1 MKSVRLSALLAS
13 ATVLAGTMAP
23 PLAAEEITYTLW
35 SRQDRSGPLRPGN
48 VEKAAERLNAALEA
62 EGSDLRVKV
71 EVTLTPAADFDTDA
85 LQLLR
90 VYGIGEGPD
99 MFVQAHE
106 WICAFVEDGFVL
118 SLEEQIQKYP
128 QHFETIFPSLW
139 ESTKCEGERYAIPQ
153 DAEARMFFYNKQLLR
168 DAGYDDAFIEGLPDR
183 VLAGEVTMDGLSEI
197 AKQVVDKT
205 DAEYGILHRP
215 SIGPDYIMVF
225 QSYGNSF
232 VDEASGDLLLELDK
246 LEAAFGW
253 FERNVQNGVTPANNT
268 AMDFDAIRAEFYAED
283 NAAFFMYGI
292 WDLGSRAF
300 PSFGVPSEEA
310 AFDKDWGWVAS
321 PPVEEGGEPSS
332 LTHPIVYA
340 VSADVEHPELAVRLL
355 GFASDADLNTDHAVT
370 TTHIG
375 IKDEQLEDPRYQEQW
390 TLARATELLEYTK
403 FLPNNP
409 EFGDLNRIIYQALQ
423 GVESGRLTAA
433 EAAQFVAD
441 EASAQLDGVI
451 VK

>member
-1 MKSVRLSALLAS
+1 MKGVQLSALLVS
-13 ATVLAGTMAP
+13 AIALAGFASP
-23 PLAAEEITYTLW
+23 PAAAEEITYQLW
-35 SRQDRSGPLRPGN
+35 SRQDRSGPLRTGN

-71 EVTLTPAADFDTDA
+71 EVTLSPAPGFDEDA

-106 WICAFVEDGFVL
+106 WLCAFAQDGFL
-118 SLEEQIQKYP
+118 LNLEDYIEQYP
-128 QHFETIFPSLW
+128 EHFGTIFPSLW
-139 ESTKCEGERYAIPQ
+139 ESTKCQGDRYAIPQ

-168 DAGYDDAFIEGLPDR
+168 DAGFDEEAIESLPDR
-183 VLAGEVTMDGLSEI
+183 VLAGEVTLDDLSDI
-197 AKQVVDKT
+197 AKQVVDNT

-215 SIGPDYIMVF
+215 SIGPDYLMVF
-225 QSYGNSF
+225 QSYGNTF
-232 VDEASGDLLLELDK
+232 VDENGDLLLELDK
-246 LEAAFGW
+246 LEDAFAW
-253 FERNVQNGVTPANNT
+253 FQRNVESGVIPANNT
-268 AMDFDAIRAEFYAED
+268 AMEFDAIRAAFYAEN

-300 PSFGVPSEEA
+300 PSFGVPSQA
-310 AFDKDWGWVAS
+310 AEFDKNWGWTAA
-321 PPVEEGGEPSS
+321 PPVEKGGEPSS

-370 TTHIG
+370 STHIG
-375 IKDEQLEDPRYQEQW
+375 IREEQLEDPRYQEAW
-390 TLARATELLEYTK
+390 TLARATEMLEFTK
-403 FLPNNP
+403 YLPNNP
-409 EFGDLNRIIYQALQ
+409 GFGDLNRIIYQAMQ
-423 GVESGRLTAA
+423 GVETGRLDAE

-441 EASAQLDGVI
+441 EAEAQLEGVV

>member
-1 MKSVRLSALLAS
+1 MKSVQLSALVVGAAALVGL
-13 ATVLAGTMAP
+13 TAP
-23 PLAAEEITYTLW
+23 PAVAEEVTFELW
-35 SRQDRSGPLRPGN
+35 SRQDPSGPLRSGN
-48 VEKAAERLNAALEA
+48 VEKAAERLNAALEE
-62 EGSDLRVKV
+62 EGSDDRVKV
-71 EVTLTPAADFDTDA
+71 EVTQSPAPGFDEDA

-106 WICAFVEDGFVL
+106 WICAFVQEGYL
-118 SLEEQIQKYP
+118 LNLEEYIAAYP
-128 QHFETIFPSLW
+128 QHFEGIFPRLW
-139 ESTKCEGERYAIPQ
+139 ESTKCKGDRYAIPQ
-153 DAEARMFFYNKQLLR
+153 DAEARMFFYNKELLR
-168 DAGYDDAFIEGLPDR
+168 EAGYDEEFIESLPDR
-183 VLAGEVTMDGLSEI
+183 VLAGEVTMDDLSAI
-197 AKQVVDKT
+197 AKKVVDET

-215 SIGPDYIMVF
+215 SVGPDYIMVF

-232 VDEASGDLLLELDK
+232 VDEEGNLLLEPEK
-246 LEAAFGW
+246 LEDAYAW
-253 FERNVQNGVTPANNT
+253 FQRNVESGVTPANNT
-268 AMDFDAIRAEFYAED
+268 SMEFDAIRQEFYAED

-310 AFDKDWGWVAS
+310 AFDEDWGWIAA

-375 IKDEQLEDPRYQEQW
+375 IKEEQLEDPRYQEAW

-409 EFGDLNRIIYQALQ
+409 DFGDLNRIIYQGLQ
-423 GVESGRLTAA
+423 GVESGRLTAE
-433 EAAQFVAD
+433 EAAQFVVD
-441 EASAQLDGVI
+441 EAQVQLDDVV